1 MIDRTSHG
9 VITARFMLICAP
21 VGVILALLLLPFA
34 IPILI
39 GFFGVL
45 IAFWFCT
52 QCFTNTVV
60 KIVDPEGYKAIKQA
74 GGNPFYD
81 SIGAPLNF
89 DSEQTRNQ
97 SKVQPPI
104 VAVVVPPRL
113 NVVQPPVKQN
123 KLWNGQNIGK
133 T

>member
-1 MIDRTSHG
+1 MTDRTSHG

-39 GFFGVL
+39 SFFVVL
-45 IAFWFCT
+45 ALFWFCT

-60 KIVDPEGYKAIKQA
+60 KVVDPEGYKAIKQA

-89 DSEQTRNQ
+89 DSEQVRNQ
-97 SKVQPPI
+97 SPV
-104 VAVVVPPRL
+104 VATVVVPPK
-113 NVVQPPVKQN
+113 VKVQPQVLKQN